1 MNNPTLPLA
10 KTLPNVSRLVFGCM
24 GLGGEWN
31 RNPFT
36 TQDENQAYAAVDAA
50 LEVGINLFDHAD
62 IYKFGKAEQVFGR
75 ILAGAPALRERIYLQ
90 SKCGIR
96 LGDDQGVKQY
106 DFSAKSVTASV
117 DGILERLCVESID
130 VLILHC
136 PDPLVE
142 FEELGMALHIL
153 KQSGKVNHFGVS
165 NMSGAQI
172 DLLQQATGEPIVANQ
187 LEMSLAKSDF
197 IKQGIGLPSSAS
209 DYVAGTLEHARKNN
223 IQMQAWGSMAQGRLS
238 ELGLHSDEHN
248 TRQTAEMVMALAAEY
263 GVSSEAI
270 VLAFLTRHPSQIQPV
285 IGSTNPQRI
294 RACAQVENVRLS
306 RNHWYGLLEKTLGHE
321 IP

>member
-1 MNNPTLPLA
+1 MNNQTLPLT

-31 RNPFT
+31 RNPLT
-36 TQDENQAYAAVDAA
+36 MQDEQQSQAAVEAA

-75 ILAGAPALRERIYLQ
+75 ILAKEPTLRDRIYLQ
-90 SKCGIR
+90 SKYGIR
-96 LGDDQGVKQY
+96 LGDEQGVKQY
-106 DFSAKSVTASV
+106 DFSAQWVRTSVN
-117 DGILERLCVESID
+117 GILERLGVEHLD
-130 VLILHC
+130 VLMLHR

-142 FEELGMALHIL
+142 FEELGTALRAL
-153 KQSGKVNHFGVS
+153 KESGKVNHFGVS
-165 NMSGAQI
+165 NMNGAQI
-172 DLLQQATGEPIVANQ
+172 ELLQQATGESIVANQ

-197 IKQGIGLPSSAS
+197 IKQGIGLSSTAS
-209 DYVAGTLEHARKNN
+209 DYVSGTLEQARKHD
-223 IQMQAWGSMAQGRLS
+223 IQLQAWGSMAQGRFS
-238 ELGLHSDEHN
+238 ERGLHSDDHN
-248 TRQTAEMVMALAAEY
+248 TRQTAEMVMSLAAEY

-285 IGSTNPQRI
+285 IGTANAPRI
-294 RACAQVENVRLS
+294 RACAQVENVTLS
-306 RNHWYGLLEKTLGHE
+306 RNHWYGLLEKSLGHE

>member
-1 MNNPTLPLA
+1 MNNQTLPLT

-31 RNPFT
+31 RNPLT
-36 TQDENQAYAAVDAA
+36 MQDEQQSHAAVEAA

-75 ILAGAPALRERIYLQ
+75 ILAKEPTLRDRIYLQ

-96 LGDDQGVKQY
+96 LGDEQGVKQY
-106 DFSAKSVTASV
+106 DFSAQWVTTSVN
-117 DGILERLCVESID
+117 GILERLGVEHLD
-130 VLILHC
+130 VLMLHR

-142 FEELGMALHIL
+142 FEELGTALRAL
-153 KQSGKVNHFGVS
+153 KESGKVNHFGVS
-165 NMSGAQI
+165 NMNGAQI
-172 DLLQQATGEPIVANQ
+172 ELLQQATGESIVANQ

-197 IKQGIGLPSSAS
+197 IKQGIGLSSTAS
-209 DYVAGTLEHARKNN
+209 EYVSGTLEQVRKHD
-223 IQMQAWGSMAQGRLS
+223 IQLQAWGSMAQGRFS
-238 ELGLHSDEHN
+238 ERGLHSDDHN
-248 TRQTAEMVMALAAEY
+248 TRQTAEMVMSLAAEY

-285 IGSTNPQRI
+285 IGTANAPRI
-294 RACAQVENVRLS
+294 RACAQVENVTLS
-306 RNHWYGLLEKTLGHE
+306 RNHWYGLLEKSLGHE

>member
-1 MNNPTLPLA
+1 MNNQTLPLT

-24 GLGGEWN
+24 GLGGEWS
-31 RNPFT
+31 RNPLT
-36 TQDENQAYAAVDAA
+36 MQDEQQSHAAVEAA

-75 ILAGAPALRERIYLQ
+75 ILAKEPTLRDRIYLQ

-96 LGDDQGVKQY
+96 LGDEQGVKQY
-106 DFSAKSVTASV
+106 DFSAQWVRTSVN
-117 DGILERLCVESID
+117 GILERLGVEHLD
-130 VLILHC
+130 VLMLHR

-142 FEELGMALHIL
+142 FEELGTALRAL
-153 KQSGKVNHFGVS
+153 KESGKVNHFGVS
-165 NMSGAQI
+165 NMNGAQI
-172 DLLQQATGEPIVANQ
+172 ELLQQATGESIVANQ

-197 IKQGIGLPSSAS
+197 IKQGIGLSSTAS
-209 DYVAGTLEHARKNN
+209 DYVSGTLEQARKHD
-223 IQMQAWGSMAQGRLS
+223 IQLQAWGSMAQGRFS
-238 ELGLHSDEHN
+238 ERGLHSDDHN
-248 TRQTAEMVMALAAEY
+248 TRQTAEVVMSLAAEY

-285 IGSTNPQRI
+285 IGTANAPRI
-294 RACAQVENVRLS
+294 RACAQVENVTLS
-306 RNHWYGLLEKTLGHE
+306 RNHWYGLLEKSLGHE